1 MSTTYNPS
9 ESFREAA
16 SYLSKASSLS
26 SVSNATKLELY
37 AIFKYLTVSST
48 PNVPKPSIFDF
59 TGKAKWEAWQTA
71 GKTYQ
76 DPSDAEK
83 RYLEIARSLGWV
95 EGKAEEPK
103 PATTKE
109 SEDGG
114 EEDIWDKSD
123 DEGESMKPKRE
134 GGAMGRTT
142 STMTMEDDKGS
153 SSALSNLAVA
163 GDVSVM
169 LAYFHGQPDADVNA
183 RDENGYTPL
192 HLAADRGHLE
202 VVDILLKRGA
212 NPEIKDPDEFTAKE
226 LAEIAGHTDIAALLS
241 DTQNASP

>member
-37 AIFKYLTVSST
+37 AIFKYLMVSST

-95 EGKAEEPK
+95 E
-103 PATTKE
+103 
-109 SEDGG
+109 
-114 EEDIWDKSD
+114 EDIWDKSD
-123 DEGESMKPKRE
+123 DEGESRKPKRE

-163 GDVSVM
+163 GDLSAM

-226 LAEIAGHTDIAALLS
+226 LAEIAGHTGIAALLS